1 MFPLA
6 QLPLS
11 QTDPSP
17 LLSQPLPLSQ
27 RDAMCCRSSGTVG
40 SYFNA
45 TCSHLNTTS
54 GQWDREGCEAYFL
67 TKVTRQAF
75 CRCAHLTQFS
85 VQQIP
90 VYLFP
95 VGAIPEGA
103 FGCCLCA
110 AVSELAS
117 SVAFIS
123 ASAST
128 SRCANLLCP
137 TASASPDSSGK
148 CIPGLEHKLLVIAQ
162 YPK

>member
-1 MFPLA
+1 VFPLA

-17 LLSQPLPLSQ
+17 LLSQPQ

-90 VYLFP
+90 VYIFP

-123 ASAST
+123 ASSVAFISVASRVGEHPQ
-128 SRCANLLCP
+128 SM
-137 TASASPDSSGK
+137 
-148 CIPGLEHKLLVIAQ
+148 EHKLLVIAQ